1 MEHQTSDDSD
11 LADKQA
17 AFLEH
22 QDEEPVGTDPNEI
35 DYDTLIPMKDEDLP
49 F

>member
-1 MEHQTSDDSD
+1 MENQTVDDAD

-22 QDEEPVGTDPNEI
+22 QDDEPVGTDPNEI
-35 DYDTLIPMKDEDLP
+35 DYDAIRPMKDEDLP